1 MAIMIKKKK
10 SNDVFEDGQQ
20 GAEEGKKNTKMKT
33 RILVFCVLGFLI
45 LYAVLVSIESAAVN
59 DYKNYEVTTFIPAQV
74 LEKNTKVTNENVHD
88 LFQEVT
94 RDSRILPDDYISNP
108 MDLIGQYA
116 KMEIELMEIIHA
128 GSFQEIDMSEG
139 ITNPVEVS
147 FSVNNFDQVV
157 GGILR
162 EGDRIN
168 LYVIRKE
175 KDETGEQIVSEPIIK
190 DTYITKAF
198 TNTGLEVKKEDTANG
213 ETPTTVINVY
223 IPRDKEETFH
233 KAVIEGTLRVSKI
246 MD

>member
-1 MAIMIKKKK
+1 MTKKKK
-10 SNDVFEDGQQ
+10 SNDIFEDGQQ

-33 RILVFCVLGFLI
+33 RILLFCILGFLI
-45 LYAVLVSIESAAVN
+45 LYGVLLSIESAAVN
-59 DYKNYEVTTFIPAQV
+59 DYKNYEVTTYIPV
-74 LEKNTKVTNENVHD
+74 LVIEKNTKVTKENVQN
-88 LFQEVT
+88 LFQEVI
-94 RDSRILPDDYISNP
+94 RDSRILPEDYISNP
-108 MDLIGQYA
+108 IELIGRYA
-116 KMEIELMEIIHA
+116 KKEIGLMEIIHA
-128 GSFQEIDMSEG
+128 GSFQETDMSEG

-147 FSVNNFDQVV
+147 FSVNNYDQVV

-175 KDETGEQIVSEPIIK
+175 KDEAGERVVSEPIIR

-198 TNTGLEVKKEDTANG
+198 TNTGLEVRREDTVNG

-223 IPRDKEETFH
+223 IPGDKEETFH

-246 MD
+246 ME

>member
-1 MAIMIKKKK
+1 MTKKKK
-10 SNDVFEDGQQ
+10 SNDIFEDGQQ

-33 RILVFCVLGFLI
+33 RILLFCVLGFLI
-45 LYAVLVSIESAAVN
+45 LYGVLLSIESAAVN
-59 DYKNYEVTTFIPAQV
+59 DYKNYEVTTYIPV
-74 LEKNTKVTNENVHD
+74 LVIKKNTKVTKENVHN

-94 RDSRILPDDYISNP
+94 RDSRILPEDYISNP
-108 MDLIGQYA
+108 IELIGRYA
-116 KMEIELMEIIHA
+116 KKEIGLMEIIHA
-128 GSFQEIDMSEG
+128 GSFQETDMSEG

-147 FSVNNFDQVV
+147 FSVNNYDQVV

-162 EGDRIN
+162 EGDLIN

-175 KDETGEQIVSEPIIK
+175 KDEAGERVVSEPIIR

-198 TNTGLEVKKEDTANG
+198 TNAGLEVKREDTVNG

-246 MD
+246 ME